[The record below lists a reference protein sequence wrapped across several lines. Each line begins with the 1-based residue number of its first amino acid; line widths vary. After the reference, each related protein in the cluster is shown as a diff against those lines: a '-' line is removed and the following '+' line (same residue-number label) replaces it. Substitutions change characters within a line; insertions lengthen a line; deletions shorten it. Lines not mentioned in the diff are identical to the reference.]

1 MSASGK
7 PSKPFKPKFPSKYV
21 DWEFRMDIYGDVY
34 IFREDFLK
42 FIENNIYIPK
52 KDVAIQYITDNLD
65 KLKFEVDDYDG
76 STLLMSITL
85 PAELEL
91 VENIS
96 YTTQLSRYNKNIE
109 TYDARLATYEEKFK
123 AWKIKDVDACKAL
136 KEKKL
141 AKARKLLKEAGEL

>member
-7 PSKPFKPKFPSKYV
+7 PSKPSKPKFPSKYV
-21 DWEFRMDIYGDVY
+21 DWGFTMDIYGDVF

-42 FIENNIYIPK
+42 FIENNINIPK

-65 KLKFEVDDYDG
+65 KLKFEVDDDG
-76 STLLMSITL
+76 STLLMSITF

-91 VENIS
+91 VENMS
-96 YTTQLSRYNKNIE
+96 YTTQLSRYNKHIAS
-109 TYDARLATYEEKFK
+109 YDARLATYEEKFK

-141 AKARKLLKEAGEL
+141 AQARKLLKEAGEL